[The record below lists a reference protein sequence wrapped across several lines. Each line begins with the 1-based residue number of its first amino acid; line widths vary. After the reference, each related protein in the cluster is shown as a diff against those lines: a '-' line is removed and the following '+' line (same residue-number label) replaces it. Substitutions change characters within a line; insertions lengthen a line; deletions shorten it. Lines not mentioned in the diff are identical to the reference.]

1 MQFVATC
8 LFGLEKQLGEEIDA
22 LGLKRIETID
32 GRVTFEGRPD
42 DAARANINLRTAEHV
57 FIKIGSFTA
66 TTFTEK
72 NTVPNGYRRTATN
85 IKLNFSSS
93 RTSPR

>member
-66 TTFTEK
+66 TTFTELFDGTK
-72 NTVPNGYRRTATN
+72 ALR
-85 IKLNFSSS
+85 
-93 RTSPR
+93 